1 MTYSP
6 QGNISFQC
14 PTCRKQ
20 FTAPASV
27 AGRQVR
33 CSGCSGTL
41 TVPKPGAAPPAP
53 PLRQPVSSSPGNTLP
68 GHISPAT
75 QRSTPPATSAGATK
89 PPQMPPVTAGPNA
102 NGKSRTVMGRVGAV
116 AVAIVVVAGL
126 ANAFRSPA
134 TQSPD
139 PSETES
145 REPLERPRRGF
156 WGSTKTKTVQL
167 KIGTATITDDPTAT
181 SHVRVTCNNG
191 LVIDADWK
199 RNAGN
204 EFGYDIYEPS
214 VSRDYNRL
222 AVMMTARG
230 IIAAYLRGEYD

>member
-1 MTYSP
+1 MAHSP
-6 QGNISFQC
+6 QSNISFQC

-20 FTAPASV
+20 FTAPATV

-41 TVPKPGAAPPAP
+41 TVPQPGATPPVP
-53 PLRQPVSSSPGNTLP
+53 PPKQPVGARSGNTFP
-68 GHISPAT
+68 GHVSSAPQQPT
-75 QRSTPPATSAGATK
+75 SQTTSAGAAR
-89 PPQMPPVTAGPNA
+89 PPQMPSVTAGPNA
-102 NGKSRTVMGRVGAV
+102 SGKSLTVLGTVGAV

-126 ANAFRSPA
+126 ANALRTPS
-134 TQSPD
+134 TQSPE
-139 PSETES
+139 PSETQS
-145 REPLERPRRGF
+145 REPIERPRRGF
-156 WGSTKTKTVQL
+156 WSSTKTKTVQL
-167 KIGTATITDDPTAT
+167 KIGTATITDTPTAT

-199 RNAGN
+199 RNTGN

-230 IIAAYLRGEYD
+230 IISAYLRGEYD